1 MEPDWLFLQ
10 IKIQLQKFLYI
21 LKWTLLTL
29 TFWLVFIVL
38 FAYIYPNT
46 PIWYFGLLLI
56 GAAWA
61 WVLFFREKKPRIWF
75 FISML
80 ALLLFTWGLLNMT
93 PVQNWLVGRVTK
105 TLSKNLQ
112 TKVSIGHINLSFFN
126 KMSLKRLMIEDR
138 GKDTLLYAGTA
149 SVNITDWFFLKDHI
163 SINNLALDN
172 AVVNMHRRDSVWN
185 YQFLLDYFSPP
196 KSKKTQKEPIQL
208 NVKELHFTDITFN
221 KTDEWVGQNM
231 AVSLSKMNIIVDKLD
246 VPGKQLIIKDIY
258 LEKPL
263 FWQSDYEGRK
273 PKVTDLTSLTA
284 KIPVISAFKW
294 NKSGWMVKAGK
305 LQIFDGS
312 FRNEKYTTRDVYA
325 NMFDSRHILFS
336 SINGNLSDLV
346 FLNDTLR
353 AGISLNAKER
363 SGLVI
368 KKLESNLRFTPDL
381 MEFNNLELQTNKSR
395 LSNYFSMSYKSFNKD
410 MSSFIHNV
418 ILDANFKESVLSTD
432 DLAIFAPQLSS
443 MKRVFAL
450 EGHIKGTIDN
460 FSARRIKIRTGASF
474 IDGNIAIR
482 GLPDINSTFI
492 DVKSNLLQTNYTE
505 LVSIIPALRKVTTP
519 ALPKLGNIKYTGNFT
534 GFVNDFVAYGI
545 ISTNLGNIT
554 ADLNMKLPKGGTP
567 SYSGK
572 LNTAGFQLGEFLN
585 DRKLGNIALNGTIK
599 GSGFSL
605 SKLNAD
611 FKGDINRLY
620 YAGYTY
626 QNAHIDGN
634 FKNKIFK
641 GTLSVNDPNLQ
652 VKNLEGEVNL
662 SGKEMGFRAN
672 ANLDFID
679 FRSLG
684 FSKDRLTLSGV
695 FNLNFSGNNIDN
707 FLGSA
712 RIYDARLQVDSTRLS
727 FDSLSL
733 KSFVLNNRKTLEVE
747 SNELYVKLEGLFKI
761 MELPAAFSTFLN
773 RYYPTYIPL
782 PKKKVSEQDFDFDI
796 RTRQVDEYIRLV
808 DKRLEG
814 FNESRVQ
821 GHMSL
826 GSHQLTLNAFVPE
839 FSYDGKE
846 FNNTTLVGTGTRDTL
861 FADITAEDIK
871 VSDSL
876 HFPDTRINVAAHN
889 DISVIKLTTSAGT
902 TLNDAELNASIQ
914 NLKDGVRIHF
924 FPSSFVLN
932 GKKWLLEKDGELTLR
947 KNFIDASEVKFVH
960 ERQQIVLSTELDE
973 LTDGIHLRADLQNVV
988 MEDFLPFWVT
998 TPSLKGRLTGTAR
1011 VRDPQGKPKIE
1022 FEGTADSFSVDDK
1035 YIGKINLVGNANLQ
1049 TGLITYKASTNE
1061 TDYVF
1066 DVEGFYKLKKDSTAA
1081 RMSNTL
1087 RSQRINL
1094 NILEP
1099 YLKSIFTQVNG
1110 IGKGDLVLTGN
1121 TMKDMTITGDVTVD
1135 TASVKVAFTQCRYN
1149 FSNEVISFGKN
1160 MIDLGTIRLKDTL
1173 NNTGT
1178 ASGKMYH
1185 NFFRNFSFENMRVES
1200 GKMLVLNTT
1209 KKDNSKFYGT
1219 VIGSALMTMNG
1230 PTTNLRMN
1238 IDGQPSVFDTSHIY
1252 LLTSETSRENTKIDY
1267 LDFIQFGTEMD
1278 KPLKNNQAT
1287 NIVVNMNIT
1296 ANPSCKVDVILD
1308 EETGDII
1315 KGQGNGQLNIRVGN
1329 VEPLSIRG
1337 RYDLTRGEYT
1347 FNFQTFLERP
1357 FTLNRGSITWN
1368 GDPYLAIIDID
1379 AEYLAK
1385 NVDISNLSSSSGF
1398 KKSDIIILSHL
1409 SGNLGKPEI
1418 KFQFQLPQQSE
1429 LRNDYFIVKKLEDF
1443 RNDENEMF
1451 KEVASLLLLNR
1462 FTSGENFISGGST
1475 VAIATST
1482 IGGVVSSWLTN
1493 IFNKELDRATKGVI
1507 STYIDINPTVDLRSQ
1522 ANQLQANVRA
1532 GLKILFS
1539 SRINLLVVGNY
1550 DYNNP
1555 YLQASGRGLITPD
1568 ITLEWLLNKDGSLR
1582 VVGFNRTS
1590 VDFTSSQRVRS
1601 GVQLSYRKNFNKLSD
1616 IFKSRKKLMA
1626 TDTIPAPVT
1635 TILN

>member
-1 MEPDWLFLQ
+1 
-10 IKIQLQKFLYI
+10 
-21 LKWTLLTL
+21 
-29 TFWLVFIVL
+29 VFIVL
-38 FAYIYPNT
+38 FAYILPNT
-46 PIWYFGLLLI
+46 PLWYFILLLVGA

-61 WVLFFREKKPRIWF
+61 LFFNEKKPRIWF
-75 FISML
+75 FVSMIC
-80 ALLLFTWGLLNMT
+80 LLMFTWGMLNLT
-93 PVQNWLVGRVTK
+93 PVQNWLVGKVTR
-105 TLSKNLQ
+105 TLSKNLK
-112 TKVSIGHINLSFFN
+112 TKVSIDHIELSFFN
-126 KMSLKRLMIEDR
+126 KMSLRQLMIEDR
-138 GKDTLLYAGTA
+138 SKDTLLYAGMA
-149 SVNITDWFFLKDHI
+149 SVNITDWFFLKDKI
-163 SINNLALDN
+163 SIKNLALDN

-185 YQFLLDYFSPP
+185 YQFLIDYFSPP
-196 KSKKTQKEPIQL
+196 GPKNPNKKPIQL
-208 NVKELHFTDITFN
+208 NLKELHFTNITFN
-221 KTDEWVGQNM
+221 KVDEWVGQNM
-231 AVSLSKMNIIVDKLD
+231 VVTLKKMDLAVDELD
-246 VPGKQLIIKDIY
+246 VPGKKLLIKDIY

-263 FWQSDYEGRK
+263 FWQSDYDGRK
-273 PKVTDLTSLTA
+273 PKVTDLSSLTA

-294 NKSGWMVKAGK
+294 NKSGWLVNVNK

-312 FRNEKYTTRDVYA
+312 FRNEKFTTRDVYA
-325 NMFDSRHILFS
+325 DMFDSRHILFS
-336 SINGNLSDLV
+336 AINGSFSDIQ

-353 AGISLNAKER
+353 AGINLNAKER
-363 SGLVI
+363 SGLVV

-381 MEFNNLELQTNKSR
+381 MEFNNLDLQTNKSR
-395 LSNYFSMSYKSFNKD
+395 LTNYFSMSYKSFNKD
-410 MSSFIHNV
+410 MSSFTHNV
-418 ILDANFKESVLSTD
+418 NLDANFTGSILSTD
-432 DLAIFAPQLSS
+432 DLAIFAPQLSG

-450 EGHIKGTIDN
+450 DGRANGTIDN
-460 FSARRIKIRTGASF
+460 FSLRKMKIRSGGTYF
-474 IDGNIAIR
+474 DGDAAIR
-482 GLPDINSTFI
+482 GLPDINTTFI
-492 DVKSNLLQTNYTE
+492 DVKSRLLQTNYTE
-505 LVSIIPALRKVTTP
+505 LVSIIPALKKLTKP
-519 ALPKLGNIKYTGNFT
+519 SLPKLGNIKYTGSFT
-534 GFVNDFVAYGI
+534 GFTNDFVAYGVI
-545 ISTNLGNIT
+545 NTNLGNLT
-554 ADLNMKLPKGGTP
+554 ADLNMKLPAGGTP
-567 SYSGK
+567 AYSGK
-572 LNTAGFQLGEFLN
+572 LSTSGFQLGQFLDN
-585 DRKLGNIALNGTIK
+585 KKLGIVALNGTIR
-599 GSGFSL
+599 GTGFSV
-605 SKLNAD
+605 SKLDTD
-611 FKGDINRLY
+611 FKGDISQLY

-626 QNAHIDGN
+626 RNASIDGN

-641 GTLSVNDPNLQ
+641 GTLSVNDPNLKVQ
-652 VKNLEGEVNL
+652 NLVGEVNL

-672 ANLDFID
+672 ANLDYVD

-684 FSKDRLTLSGV
+684 FSKDRLTLSGI
-695 FNLNFSGNNIDN
+695 FNLNFSGSNIDN

-712 RIYDARLQVDSTRLS
+712 RIYDARLQLDSSRLS

-733 KSFVLNNRKTLEVE
+733 KSFVQNSRKTLEVE
-747 SNELYVKLEGLFKI
+747 SNEFYVKLEGIFKI
-761 MELPAAFSTFLN
+761 MELPDAFKSFLH

-782 PKKKVSEQDFDFDI
+782 PRKNVSEHDFDFEVK
-796 RTRQVDEYIRLV
+796 TRQVDEYIRLL
-808 DKRLEG
+808 DKRLKG
-814 FNESRVQ
+814 FNESRVT

-826 GSHQLTLNAFVPE
+826 AGHQLAVTAFVPE

-846 FNNTTLVGTGTRDTL
+846 LNNTTFTGSGTLDTL
-861 FADITAEDIK
+861 YADISSEDIK

-876 HFPDTRINVAAHN
+876 HFPDTKINLVAHN
-889 DISVIKLTTSAGT
+889 DISLIKLTTSAGT

-914 NLKDGVRIHF
+914 NLSDGVRIHF
-924 FPSSFVLN
+924 FPSSFVVN

-960 ERQQIVLSTELDE
+960 EEQQIVLSTQPSE
-973 LTDGIHLRADLQNVV
+973 LTDAIDLRADLQNIVI
-988 MEDFLPFWVT
+988 EDFLPFWVT
-998 TPSLKGRLTGTAR
+998 TPSLKGQLTGTAW
-1011 VRDPQGKPKIE
+1011 VRNPQGKPTIE
-1022 FEGTADSFSVDDK
+1022 FAGVADSFSVDDK
-1035 YIGKINLVGNANLQ
+1035 YIGKINLDGIANTQ
-1049 TGLITYKASTNE
+1049 TGLITYNASTNE
-1061 TDYVF
+1061 KDYVF
-1066 DVEGFYKLKKDSTAA
+1066 GVEGFYKLKKDSTGV

-1087 RSQRINL
+1087 KSERINL
-1094 NILEP
+1094 SILEP
-1099 YLKSIFTQVNG
+1099 YLGSIFSQVSG
-1110 IGKGDLVLTGN
+1110 FGKGDLVLTGN
-1121 TMKDMTITGDVTVD
+1121 TMKDMTIVGDVTVD
-1135 TASVKVAFTQCRYN
+1135 TASIIVAFTQCRYN

-1160 MIDLGTIRLKDTL
+1160 VIDLGTIRLKDTL

-1185 NFFRNFSFENMRVES
+1185 NFFRNFSFENVRVES

-1238 IDGQPSVFDTSHIY
+1238 IDGQPSIFDSSHIY

-1296 ANPSCKVDVILD
+1296 ANPACKVDVILD

-1337 RYDLTRGEYT
+1337 RYELTKGEYT
-1347 FNFQTFLERP
+1347 FNFQTFLKKP

-1385 NVDISNLSSSSGF
+1385 NVDISNLSTGAAVR
-1398 KKSDIIILSHL
+1398 KSDIIIMSHL
-1409 SGNLGKPEI
+1409 TGNLGKPII
-1418 KFQFQLPQQSE
+1418 KFQFQLPEQSD
-1429 LRNDYFIVKKLEDF
+1429 LKGDYFIVNKLENF
-1443 RNDENEMF
+1443 RSDENAMF

-1493 IFNKELDRATKGVI
+1493 IFNRELDRATKGVI

-1550 DYNNP
+1550 EYNNP
-1555 YLQASGRGLITPD
+1555 YLQAQGRGLITPD

-1616 IFKSRKKLMA
+1616 MFKSRKKILA
-1626 TDTIPAPVT
+1626 ADTTTGPVT
-1635 TILN
+1635 RVIN